1 MATLQI
7 QKAITVALVG
17 NPNTGKSTLFNA
29 LSGMNQR
36 VGNYP
41 GVTVEKKIGICR
53 FGLQE
58 LQIIDLPGTY
68 SLAPKSP
75 DETVAL
81 RVLLGQQKDVAE
93 PDVVVC
99 VADASNLERN
109 LFLVSQVTDLGA
121 AVILALNKGDVARK
135 NGINVDPE
143 LLSKC
148 LDVPVVE
155 IQANRKLGL
164 EQLKQKIMEVV
175 ESGVVSQGHT
185 FPELVENEIDSLSKT
200 IDPVGCNPRSR
211 FLAQRLL
218 LDGSGLV
225 GQLIGPNPK
234 ISGAVNKARQR
245 LVDQGL
251 QLAAIESLSR
261 YSIIG
266 QLTHKAIARPAR
278 RSTSSSDRID
288 RVLTHRVWGTL
299 VFVIVMILAFQAIF
313 TWSAPL
319 MDLIDSAV
327 GWLGGTVGA
336 WLPEGAVRS
345 LVTDGM
351 IAGVGSVIIFLPQIM
366 ILFFFIALLEDCGY
380 MARAAYLMDKLMC
393 RVGLSGKSFIP
404 LLSSFGCAIPGIM
417 ATRVIENSR
426 DRLLTM
432 LVAPLMS
439 CSARLPVYILLIAAF
454 VPATGLLGGW
464 IGLQPLV
471 MFLMYA
477 VGVVVAMA
485 VAWLLRKTV
494 LRGETPAFVME
505 LPDYKIPSLV
515 NALRRMWEQA
525 WAFVLRA
532 GTLIFA
538 VSIVIWALSYFPHPA
553 SIENDVRERLTAA
566 EFAQQGEELEKAISH
581 ETSRVYMQQSYL
593 ARMGRSVEPVVRP
606 LGWDWKIASAV
617 VASFPARE
625 VVVGTLG
632 VLFNV
637 GTDADEHSDSL
648 RERLKN
654 AKWDGTDRPLFNLPM
669 ALGLMVFFALCA
681 QCVSTLAIMV
691 RESGGYRWPIF
702 TFVYMTTLAYVGA
715 LVTYQVGM
723 WVSGGSM

>member
-1 MATLQI
+1 MTTLQI
-7 QKAITVALVG
+7 PKTITVALVG

-29 LSGMNQR
+29 LSGLNQR

-53 FGLQE
+53 VKGQE
-58 LQIIDLPGTY
+58 LQIVDLPGTY
-68 SLAPKSP
+68 SLGPKSP

-81 RVLLGQQKDVAE
+81 RVLLGQQADVVG

-109 LFLVSQVTDLGA
+109 LFLVSQVTDLGT

-143 LLSKC
+143 LLAQR

-164 EQLKQKIMEVV
+164 EQLKQKIVEVADR
-175 ESGVVSQGHT
+175 GIVSHGHT
-185 FPELVENEIDSLSKT
+185 FPQPVEAEIDLLSKV
-200 IDPVGCNPRSR
+200 IDPVGCNPRTR

-225 GQLIGPNPK
+225 SQLIGPNPS
-234 ISGAVNKARQR
+234 ICDAVNQARQ
-245 LVDQGL
+245 
-251 QLAAIESLSR
+251 QLIDRGFQLSAIESMSR
-261 YSIIG
+261 YSVIG
-266 QLTHKAIARPAR
+266 QLTNQAISRPAR
-278 RSTSSSDRID
+278 RETSVSDRID
-288 RVLTHRVWGTL
+288 RVLTHKVWGTL
-299 VFVIVMILAFQAIF
+299 VFLLVMVLVFQAIF
-313 TWSAPL
+313 IWSVPA
-319 MDLIDSAV
+319 MDLIDAGV
-327 GWLGGTVGA
+327 AWLGQTVGS
-336 WLPEGAVRS
+336 WLPAGAAAS
-345 LVTDGM
+345 LVRDGM
-351 IAGVGSVIIFLPQIM
+351 IAGVGSVIIFLPQIL

-380 MARAAYLMDKLMC
+380 MARAAYLMDKVMC

-404 LLSSFGCAIPGIM
+404 LLSSFACAIPGIM
-417 ATRVIENSR
+417 ATRVIENHR

-439 CSARLPVYILLIAAF
+439 CSARLPVYILMIAAF

-471 MFLMYA
+471 MFLLYA
-477 VGVVVAMA
+477 AGVLVAMA
-485 VAWLLRKTV
+485 VAWLLRKTL

-505 LPDYKIPSLV
+505 LPDYKIPSLT
-515 NALRRMWEQA
+515 NTLRRMLEQA
-525 WAFVLRA
+525 WAFVRRA

-538 VSIVIWALSYFPHPA
+538 VSIVVWALSYFPHPPG
-553 SIENDVRERLTAA
+553 IEQEIRDRYATAGFSGNGEALESTIARESGSA
-566 EFAQQGEELEKAISH
+566 
-581 ETSRVYMQQSYL
+581 YMRQSCL
-593 ARMGRSVEPVVRP
+593 ARMGRIVEPVVRP
-606 LGWDWKIASAV
+606 LGWDWKVASAV

-637 GTDADEHSDSL
+637 GEDVDAQSESL
-648 RERLKN
+648 RSRLKN
-654 AKWDGTDRPLFNLPM
+654 ATWDGSDRKLFNVPM

-691 RESGGYRWPIF
+691 RETGGYRWPLF
-702 TFVYMTTLAYVGA
+702 TFVYMTVLAYLGA

-723 WVSGGSM
+723 WLGGGGI

>member
-1 MATLQI
+1 M
-7 QKAITVALVG
+7 
-17 NPNTGKSTLFNA
+17 
-29 LSGMNQR
+29 R
-36 VGNYP
+36 
-41 GVTVEKKIGICR
+41 
-53 FGLQE
+53 
-58 LQIIDLPGTY
+58 
-68 SLAPKSP
+68 
-75 DETVAL
+75 
-81 RVLLGQQKDVAE
+81 
-93 PDVVVC
+93 
-99 VADASNLERN
+99 
-109 LFLVSQVTDLGA
+109 
-121 AVILALNKGDVARK
+121 
-135 NGINVDPE
+135 
-143 LLSKC
+143 
-148 LDVPVVE
+148 
-155 IQANRKLGL
+155 
-164 EQLKQKIMEVV
+164 
-175 ESGVVSQGHT
+175 GHA
-185 FPELVENEIDSLSKT
+185 FPELVEKEIDSLSKT

-234 ISGAVNKARQR
+234 ISESVNEARQR
-245 LVDQGL
+245 LVDHGL
-251 QLAAIESLSR
+251 QLSAIESMSR

-266 QLTHKAIARPAR
+266 HLTNKAIARPVR
-278 RSTSSSDRID
+278 RPTSSSDRID
-288 RVLTHRVWGTL
+288 RILTHKVWGTL
-299 VFVIVMILAFQAIF
+299 VFIVVMVLAFQAIF
-313 TWSAPL
+313 TWSLPA

-327 GWLGGTVGA
+327 GWLGETVGI
-336 WLPEGAVRS
+336 WMPEGAIRS

-426 DRLLTM
+426 DRLLTI

-454 VPATGLLGGW
+454 VPATGLFGGW

-471 MFLMYA
+471 MFLLYA
-477 VGVVVAMA
+477 VGVIVAMA
-485 VAWLLRKTV
+485 VAWVLRKTV
-494 LRGETPAFVME
+494 LKGETPAFVME
-505 LPDYKIPSLV
+505 LPDYKMPSLR
-515 NALRRMWEQA
+515 NAIRRMWEQA

-538 VSIVIWALSYFPHPA
+538 VSIVVWALSYFPHPT
-553 SIENDVRERLTAA
+553 SIEQEVRDRVTAS
-566 EFAQQGEELEKAISH
+566 EFAGTNEELEEAV
-581 ETSRVYMQQSYL
+581 SRQAGTMYMRQSYL
-593 ARMGRSVEPVVRP
+593 ARMGRVVEPAVRP
-606 LGWDWKIASAV
+606 LGWDWKVASAV

-632 VLFNV
+632 VLFNAGSDV
-637 GTDADEHSDSL
+637 DEQSDSL
-648 RERLKN
+648 RARLKN
-654 AKWDGTDRPLFNLPM
+654 ATWDGTDRRLFNLPM

-691 RESGGYRWPIF
+691 RETGGYRWPIF
-702 TFVYMTTLAYVGA
+702 TFVYMTSLAYVGA

-723 WVSGGSM
+723 WISGGGG